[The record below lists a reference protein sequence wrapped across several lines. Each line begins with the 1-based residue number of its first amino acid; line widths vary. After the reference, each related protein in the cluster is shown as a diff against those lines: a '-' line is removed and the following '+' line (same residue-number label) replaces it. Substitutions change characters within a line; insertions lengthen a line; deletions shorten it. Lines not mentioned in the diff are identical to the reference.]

1 MPLVRSVQMTYE
13 YEPAGDGGRAAPVR
27 QTARPALDEINLDI
41 EKGSFV
47 VIVGQNGSG
56 KSTFAKHINGILTPT
71 GGSILVYDR
80 DTAVAGNIFEIRK
93 KVGMVFQNPDNQIIG
108 SIVEEDVAFGPE
120 NLGIAPEEIRLRVA
134 ESLAQVRMS
143 EYRRSSPNRLS
154 GGQKQRVSIAGI
166 LAMKSD
172 CIVLDEPTAMLDP
185 QGRQEVLALLKKLNR
200 EEGITVILITHHM
213 EEAIQADR
221 VIVIGEG
228 QVVLDGRP
236 RDIFAQADIL
246 KGLALDLPPV
256 TELAHELRRDGLEVE
271 SGILSIDELA
281 EALCQLG

>member
-1 MPLVRSVQMTYE
+1 
-13 YEPAGDGGRAAPVR
+13 
-27 QTARPALDEINLDI
+27 
-41 EKGSFV
+41 V

-71 GGSILVYDR
+71 GGSIHVYGR
-80 DTAVAGNIFEIRK
+80 DTAVAENVFEIRK

-108 SIVEEDVAFGPE
+108 NIVEEDVAFGPE
-120 NLGIAPEEIRLRVA
+120 NLGIRPEEIRLRVA

-143 EYRRSSPNRLS
+143 EYGRSSPNRLS

-166 LAMKSD
+166 LAMRSD

-228 QVVLDGRP
+228 QVVLDGPP

-246 KGLALDLPPV
+246 RDLALDLPPV
-256 TELAHELRRDGLEVE
+256 TELAHELRRDGLDLD
-271 SGILSIDELA
+271 SGILSIDELV